1 VWRRASSKGK
11 SSDFLELI
19 LQRHFLKKALIIS
32 ITQLHDRG
40 YLNNIVEKTLA
51 EVKFL
56 ERKYAL
62 QEKQKVQK
70 IILPFVTKYN
80 PLVLKKILMSKWHII
95 EKQPLLREIFREP
108 PIISYKRSSSLKDI
122 LVRAKL

>member
-1 VWRRASSKGK
+1 
-11 SSDFLELI
+11 
-19 LQRHFLKKALIIS
+19 LKKALIIS
-32 ITQLHDRG
+32 IKQLHDRG

-108 PIISYKRSSSLKDI
+108 PIISYKRGSSLKDI
-122 LVRAKL
+122 LVRTKL